1 MTNDKFTI
9 PMYITPHDIESRS
22 KYTAEC
28 ESMINGRLDR
38 FVFDFDTDNVLKS
51 VNMFMVDGCGNPY
64 DRKMYFRDDKIG
76 NEYAFTVISD
86 LIYNVENTFS
96 TIEYVV
102 IMIDSVFN
110 IEYFHNLDWLV
121 TINDDGDIVY
131 VQDLEFSKKHAFFML
146 DNASKLRVLNQM
158 DKDTLKKLRI
168 EIIKRKS
175 NVG

>member
-1 MTNDKFTI
+1 
-9 PMYITPHDIESRS
+9 MYITPHDIESLS

-28 ESMINGRLDR
+28 ESMINGRLDK

-51 VNMFMVDGCGNPY
+51 INVFMVDGHGNPY

-86 LIYNVENTFS
+86 LIYNVENTFAS
-96 TIEYVV
+96 YRSVERMADI
-102 IMIDSVFN
+102 VFN
-110 IEYFHNLDWLV
+110 IECFHNLDWQV
-121 TINDDGDIVY
+121 TINDDGDIVG
-131 VQDLEFSKKHAFFML
+131 VQDLEFSKEYAFFML
-146 DNASKLRVLNQM
+146 DNTSKLRVLNQM

-175 NVG
+175 NVGRK